1 MVPWFLFG
9 VKEEEFLVNC
19 LNLFSF
25 YFILITFIRF
35 ILRFIE
41 HSLYC
46 MLDIIMQGE
55 VMFQG
60 ELFYLWVGIFHRQYT
75 QFAVMGN

>member
-41 HSLYC
+41 HSLYS
-46 MLDIIMQGE
+46 MLDIIMQGG
-55 VMFQG
+55 VMFDG
-60 ELFYLWVGIFHRQYT
+60 KLFYLLGGHFLTNIIP
-75 QFAVMGN
+75 NL